1 MQATKNSVAKTTNPK
16 GDNDRIGKERSV
28 TPRVAAEI
36 APEEQGHSGC
46 QSTLVIHTWG
56 GKTRYAS
63 LIDVRT
69 QPAKLLE
76 EERNEFRASLPE
88 TPGTLWKDFT
98 GRIAVVLSGGGAR
111 GAYEAGVLLALQD
124 ARVPTHILTS
134 TSIGAINAAS
144 YAGHGRGYLGNAEPL
159 VEGWLQL
166 TPATVGIDWSRY
178 IIVLT
183 GLIAATAGFGNA
195 IGVLLHRLGIFVRQD
210 DPLLTWLFL
219 GVVGTIV
226 LFSYTEFSYLFYV
239 LMHPMRGQRW
249 APNKKKLTWSLIAN
263 SMVLGFVCWLLIATH
278 IEFKAAS
285 VFWLTPKNDLWLG
298 VALLVFAILWSLLRN
313 RVSRLSQ
320 RILRSPLD
328 SGLFQNY
335 ERSRFLRERIHQRR
349 LRRSPMRVVMTAAE
363 LYTGREKYFA
373 NKKIEELANDPGAD
387 ANFIRS
393 HFEYAH
399 DMMKSVVAS
408 SAFPMAYE
416 PVKMHGGLWSDGG
429 LVAKQ
434 PIIPAI
440 RLGADVVFLIAVEA
454 EKEVVPKIR
463 TFLDVG
469 MRAFDILMSR
479 NVRSD
484 LRVLESVNRICE
496 TYAARV
502 GRRPEQLVLEI
513 GDHSYRYLKAFTI
526 RPARP
531 LAATLLDF
539 DGKIVRPAIEQ
550 GYKDGVTAIRAF
562 IDYIAENPTSG
573 AKHYLRLNSDK
584 EVVAAT

>member
-1 MQATKNSVAKTTNPK
+1 MVGS
-16 GDNDRIGKERSV
+16 ER
-28 TPRVAAEI
+28 P
-36 APEEQGHSGC
+36 
-46 QSTLVIHTWG
+46 STLVIHTSG
-56 GKTRYAS
+56 IKTRYAS
-63 LIDVRT
+63 LIDLRS
-69 QPAKLLE
+69 QSPNLLE
-76 EERNEFRASLPE
+76 DERKQFRASLPE
-88 TPGTLWKDFT
+88 NPGALWKDFT
-98 GRIAVVLSGGGAR
+98 GRIALVLSGGGAR
-111 GAYEAGVLLALQD
+111 GAYEAGVLLAIQD
-124 ARVPTHILTS
+124 ARLPTHILTS

-178 IIVLT
+178 IVVLA

-195 IGVLLHRLGIFVRQD
+195 AGVLLDRLGIFFHQD
-210 DPLLTWLFL
+210 NPLLTWLLL
-219 GVVGTIV
+219 GIAGTTV

-239 LMHPMRGQRW
+239 LLHPMRGQRW
-249 APNKKKLTWSLIAN
+249 TANKKKLTWSLIAN
-263 SMVLGFVCWLLIATH
+263 TVVLGFICWLLVSTH
-278 IEFKAAS
+278 VEFKAAS
-285 VFWLTPKNDLWLG
+285 VFWLTPRNDLWLG
-298 VALLVFAILWSLLRN
+298 IALLVGALLWSMLRN

-349 LRRSPMRVVMTAAE
+349 LRRSPIRVVMTAAE

-373 NKKIEELANDPGAD
+373 NKKVEELQNDPGAD
-387 ANFIRS
+387 AEFVRT

-399 DMMKSVVAS
+399 DMMKAVIAS

-496 TYAARV
+496 SYAAKI

-526 RPARP
+526 RPATP

-539 DGKIVRPAIEQ
+539 DGAIVRPAIEQ
-550 GYKDGVTAIRAF
+550 GYRDGVAAVRAF
-562 IDYIAENPTSG
+562 IDYIAEAPASG
-573 AKHYLRLNSDK
+573 PRHYLRLNSEKD
-584 EVVAAT
+584 VVAAT

>member
-1 MQATKNSVAKTTNPK
+1 M
-16 GDNDRIGKERSV
+16 
-28 TPRVAAEI
+28 
-36 APEEQGHSGC
+36 PE
-46 QSTLVIHTWG
+46 
-56 GKTRYAS
+56 
-63 LIDVRT
+63 
-69 QPAKLLE
+69 
-76 EERNEFRASLPE
+76 N
-88 TPGTLWKDFT
+88 PGTLWKDFA

-124 ARVPTHILTS
+124 ARLPTHILTS
-134 TSIGAINAAS
+134 TSIGAINGAS

-166 TPATVGIDWSRY
+166 TPASVGIDWSRY

-195 IGVLLHRLGIFVRQD
+195 LGVLLHRLGIVVRQD

-219 GVVGTIV
+219 GVAGTTV

-239 LMHPMRGQRW
+239 LLHPMRGQRW

-263 SMVLGFVCWLLIATH
+263 AVVLGFTCWVLVSTH
-278 IEFKAAS
+278 VEFKAEA
-285 VFWLTPKNDLWLG
+285 VFWLTPRNDLWLG
-298 VALLVFAILWSLLRN
+298 IALLIGVLLWSMLRN

-335 ERSRFLRERIHQRR
+335 ERSRFLRDRIHQRR
-349 LRRSPMRVVMTAAE
+349 LRRSPIRVVMTAAE

-373 NKKIEELANDPGAD
+373 NKKIEELANDPGVD
-387 ANFIRS
+387 AAFVRS

-399 DMMKSVVAS
+399 DMMKAVIAS

-496 TYAARV
+496 TYAAKV
-502 GRRPEQLVLEI
+502 GLRPEQLVLEI

-526 RPARP
+526 RPATP

-550 GYKDGVTAIRAF
+550 GYKDGATAIRSF
-562 IDYIAENPTSG
+562 IEYIAENPAGGT
-573 AKHYLRLNSDK
+573 KHYLRLNSER